1 MEESA
6 AETRG
11 SDEALSVYPSLAMT
25 GYLSISLIFY
35 VEMIKISIFNMLD
48 RFVTANIVVNSL
60 LDHVLYWYALMVT
73 KIVHV
78 SYS

>member
-1 MEESA
+1 MWK
-6 AETRG
+6 
-11 SDEALSVYPSLAMT
+11 
-25 GYLSISLIFY
+25 
-35 VEMIKISIFNMLD
+35 MIKISIFNMLD